1 MNYPEKLKKGDTIGI
16 CAPSGGITE
25 KEDILQLELAE
36 NQLRKMGYKIIETK
50 SVRKEAKGRSASG
63 KERAKEFM
71 ELLEN
76 EEVKLIIFA
85 AGGDFLIEIFDYL
98 DFEKIKDL
106 KPKWLQGFSD
116 ITGISFL
123 FNIILDI
130 PTMYCQTIKYYAM
143 NPLFRNLT
151 DALKIEEGEGIV
163 QKSFEKYQKVVDF
176 RESIEN
182 ENTENDNLNLKNN
195 IEEKENTNSLENIN
209 DENNSKKL
217 EEKENRE
224 IAEFQKEEY
233 NLEELTKTYELTEKV
248 EWKNITG
255 EEKIQ
260 IKGRSLGG
268 CLDCIKGYIGTK
280 YDKVNEYVERHKKD
294 GLIWFLEV
302 FEMSTPE
309 VYRTLWQMKN
319 AGYFKYCTGIVFG
332 RPLFI
337 REDYEINFNDTVKEA
352 LQDLEIPII
361 CDADIGH
368 VKPQL
373 AIVNGAILKITSQ
386 NGKGTVKTIL
396 E

>member
-182 ENTENDNLNLKNN
+182 ENTENDNLN
-195 IEEKENTNSLENIN
+195 
-209 DENNSKKL
+209 
-217 EEKENRE
+217 
-224 IAEFQKEEY
+224 
-233 NLEELTKTYELTEKV
+233 
-248 EWKNITG
+248 
-255 EEKIQ
+255 
-260 IKGRSLGG
+260 
-268 CLDCIKGYIGTK
+268 
-280 YDKVNEYVERHKKD
+280 
-294 GLIWFLEV
+294 
-302 FEMSTPE
+302 
-309 VYRTLWQMKN
+309 
-319 AGYFKYCTGIVFG
+319 
-332 RPLFI
+332 
-337 REDYEINFNDTVKEA
+337 
-352 LQDLEIPII
+352 
-361 CDADIGH
+361 
-368 VKPQL
+368 
-373 AIVNGAILKITSQ
+373 
-386 NGKGTVKTIL
+386 
-396 E
+396 

>member
-16 CAPSGGITE
+16 CAPSGGISE
-25 KEDILQLELAE
+25 KEDITKLELAE
-36 NQLRKMGYKIIETK
+36 NQLIKMGYKIIETK

-106 KPKWLQGFSD
+106 KPKWLQGYSD

-123 FNIILDI
+123 FNTILDI
-130 PTMYCQTIKYYAM
+130 PTMYCQTIKDYAM
-143 NPLFRNLT
+143 NPLFKNLT
-151 DALKIEEGEGIV
+151 DALGIEEGEEIV

-182 ENTENDNLNLKNN
+182 ENTENDKLNLKNN

-209 DENNSKKL
+209 DENDLKKI
-217 EEKENRE
+217 EGKENRE
-224 IAEFQKEEY
+224 IVEIQKEENY
-233 NLEELTKTYELTEKV
+233 LEELTKTYELTEKV
-248 EWKNITG
+248 EWKNVTG

-280 YDKVNEYVERHKKD
+280 YDKVSEYVERHKKE

-337 REDYEINFNDTVKEA
+337 REDYETNFNDTVKEA

-373 AIVNGAILKITSQ
+373 AIVNGAIIEITSQ

>member
-16 CAPSGGITE
+16 CAPSGGIAE

-50 SVRKEAKGRSASG
+50 SVRKETKGRSASG

-98 DFEKIKDL
+98 DFEKIKEL
-106 KPKWLQGFSD
+106 NPKWLQGYSD
-116 ITGISFL
+116 ITGIGFL
-123 FNIILDI
+123 FNTILDI
-130 PTMYCQTIKYYAM
+130 PTMYCQTIKDYAM

-151 DALKIEEGEGIV
+151 DAIRIEAGENII
-163 QKSFEKYQKVVDF
+163 QESFEKYQKIVDF
-176 RESIEN
+176 REKIEN
-182 ENTENDNLNLKNN
+182 ENLEDNNKELKNN
-195 IEEKENTNSLENIN
+195 DQEKKNIKN
-209 DENNSKKL
+209 
-217 EEKENRE
+217 
-224 IAEFQKEEY
+224 
-233 NLEELTKTYELTEKV
+233 LTKAYDLTEKV
-248 EWKNITG
+248 EWKNING

-260 IKGRSLGG
+260 VKGRSLGG

-280 YDKVNEYVERHKKD
+280 YDKVNEYIERHKQD

-319 AGYFKYCTGIVFG
+319 AGYFKYCTGIIFG

-337 REDYEINFNDTVKEA
+337 REDYETNFNDTVKET

-373 AIVNGAILKITSQ
+373 AIVNGAILEITSQ